1 MSGSRRPF
9 PSPNTV
15 APDRVGEPP
24 PDPALADARDIAR
37 FLAGDQAGY
46 EDLVR
51 RYWRRAYGVALGLA
65 GSGDDA
71 MDATQKAFL
80 RVWKALPRFREGDP
94 FYPWLYRIVR
104 NCALNQRRDEKRHRG
119 DVPLEFVNRPDGRPT
134 PLEEAEGEDLRRR
147 LWGEIQTLP
156 VEQREVLMLHQF
168 QGLKYREI
176 AAVLEIPIG
185 TVMSRLHA
193 ARSRLARRLAAE
205 GGA

>member
-1 MSGSRRPF
+1 VNEPLRPV
-9 PSPNTV
+9 PAPNIAAV
-15 APDRVGEPP
+15 DRVGEPP
-24 PDPALADARDIAR
+24 PDPALADAHDIAR

-46 EDLVR
+46 EALVR
-51 RYWRRAYGVALGLA
+51 RYWRRAHGVALGLA

-80 RVWKALPRFREGDP
+80 RVWQALPRFREGDP

-119 DVPLEFVNRPDGRPT
+119 DVPLEFVNRPDSGPS
-134 PLEEAEGEDLRRR
+134 PLDEAEGEDLRRR
-147 LWGEIQTLP
+147 LWVEIQKLP
-156 VEQREVLMLHQF
+156 VEQREVLVLHQF

-193 ARSRLARRLAAE
+193 ARSRLARRLEAE

>member
-1 MSGSRRPF
+1 MNGPLRPA
-9 PSPNTV
+9 SAQNIAV
-15 APDRVGEPP
+15 PDRVGEPP
-24 PDPALADARDIAR
+24 PDPALADAGDIAR

-46 EDLVR
+46 EALVQ

-104 NCALNQRRDEKRHRG
+104 NSALNQRRDEKRHRG
-119 DVPLEFVNRPDGRPT
+119 DVPLEFVNRPDGRPS
-134 PLEEAEGEDLRRR
+134 PLDDVEGEELRRR
-147 LWGEIQTLP
+147 LWREIQTLP
-156 VEQREVLMLHQF
+156 VEQREALVLHRF

-176 AAVLEIPIG
+176 AAVLDIPIG

-193 ARSRLARRLAAE
+193 ARSRLARRLEAE

>member
-1 MSGSRRPF
+1 MNGPVLPT
-9 PSPNTV
+9 PSPNNAV
-15 APDRVGEPP
+15 PDRVGETP
-24 PDPALADARDIAR
+24 PDPALADAHDIAR
-37 FLAGDQAGY
+37 FLAGDQAGF
-46 EDLVR
+46 EALVQ
-51 RYWRRAYGVALGLA
+51 RYWRRAHGVALGLA
-65 GSGDDA
+65 GGGDDA

-119 DVPLEFVNRPDGRPT
+119 DLPLEFVTRPDGRPS
-134 PLEEAEGEDLRRR
+134 PLDDAEGEELRRR
-147 LWGEIQTLP
+147 LWREIQTLP
-156 VEQREVLMLHQF
+156 VEQREVLVLHQF

-176 AAVLEIPIG
+176 AAVLDIPIG

-193 ARSRLARRLAAE
+193 ARSRLARRLVAE

>member
-1 MSGSRRPF
+1 VKGPPRPV
-9 PSPNTV
+9 PPANI
-15 APDRVGEPP
+15 PPPERVGEPP
-24 PDPALADARDIAR
+24 PDPALDDARDIAR

-46 EDLVR
+46 EALVR
-51 RYWRRAYGVALGLA
+51 RYWRRAHGVALGLA

-104 NCALNQRRDEKRHRG
+104 NSALNQRRDEKRHRG
-119 DVPLEFVNRPDGRPT
+119 DVPLEFVNRPDSRPS
-134 PLEEAEGEDLRRR
+134 PLDDAEGEDLRRR
-147 LWGEIQTLP
+147 LWAEIQALP

-176 AAVLEIPIG
+176 AALLEIPIG
-185 TVMSRLHA
+185 TVMSRLHV
-193 ARSRLARRLAAE
+193 ARSRLARRLVAE